1 MHEPTTLYL
10 TDDTM
15 FGIDIMVTEAEEHLE
30 NRMAFSIFAFV
41 LKIIHLLLFAMRT
54 LFLLLFS

>member
-1 MHEPTTLYL
+1 
-10 TDDTM
+10 M